1 METKFSLYLT
11 ILKNA
16 LMSLFLLMSNGDVS
30 VASSAVTDKAA
41 PVASNSTNKD
51 GKAIAADKTVPP
63 VATAKGETVALTE
76 RAADPAIEKKVT
88 ADKKTAV
95 PTDAAAVVDPTKK
108 TAVST
113 DATVVVDATK
123 KATAPTDV
131 TVVVDATKKT
141 TAPTDV
147 TVVVDATKKTTA
159 PTDVTVVVDATKKAT
174 APTDATVVVDATK
187 KTTAPTDTAVIDTT
201 KKATVPITDASVVV
215 DVTKK
220 VGDKTATATGANVVV
235 DATKKA
241 AEATLDKAS
250 AIAVVETKKDVP
262 APVPGSQEA
271 LKADLL
277 AELKVVLRKQV
288 DETVSAKMANS
299 NASVSVTAG
308 GADTKSTAVG
318 DIKNGKKPAE
328 VSGTTLGNKTPC
340 NMLTATTCGENSACG
355 LRNKFCH
362 TNCAAIADEGACM
375 AASDCEWGGAFKKS
389 CDFKK

>member
-16 LMSLFLLMSNGDVS
+16 LMSLFLLMSNSDVS

-63 VATAKGETVALTE
+63 VIDATKKAEDKTAPAADKTVPPVATAKGETVALTE

-88 ADKKTAV
+88 ADKKIAV
-95 PTDAAAVVDPTKK
+95 PTDAAAVVD
-108 TAVST
+108 
-113 DATVVVDATK
+113 ATK
-123 KATAPTDV
+123 KA
-131 TVVVDATKKT
+131 